1 MKNLDLIE
9 KYLNEELSSNERS
22 EFEQLQKSDAGF
34 AEEVQVAVTLNAD
47 FNVKQKMRWQSLLNE
62 QGSVV
67 KEAPVRTLA
76 PRRSLIWIRNIAAVF
91 ILGIGLSLA
100 WLMFSSPDAGTLADD
115 QLMEVY
121 VAPKAFM
128 GKNANADSNWENAIS
143 AYREGQFSVAVAA
156 IESSMDKSS
165 EKLDE
170 KHFYLGLSYLY
181 EDVPNY
187 EKAISHLATSKELNS
202 SALFAPKA
210 NWFMALAYLKQGKIK
225 EAKTLL
231 LLLINENATNWK
243 KAEATALL
251 NKI

>member
-76 PRRSLIWIRNIAAVF
+76 PRRSLSWIRSIAAVF

-100 WLMFSSPDAGTLADD
+100 WLMFSSPDAGTLAEDH
-115 QLMEVY
+115 LMEIY
-121 VAPKAFM
+121 EAPSVVRH
-128 GKNANADSNWENAIS
+128 GDLADTNWKNAIS
-143 AYREGQFSVAVAA
+143 AYNDGQFSVAVAA
-156 IESSMDKSS
+156 IESSL
-165 EKLDE
+165 EKNSDQLDE
-170 KHFYLGLSYLY
+170 KNF
-181 EDVPNY
+181 
-187 EKAISHLATSKELNS
+187 
-202 SALFAPKA
+202 
-210 NWFMALAYLKQGKIK
+210 
-225 EAKTLL
+225 
-231 LLLINENATNWK
+231 
-243 KAEATALL
+243 
-251 NKI
+251 

>member
-76 PRRSLIWIRNIAAVF
+76 PRRSLSWIRSIAAVF

-100 WLMFSSPDAGTLADD
+100 WLMFSSPDAGTLAEDH
-115 QLMEVY
+115 LMEIY
-121 VAPKAFM
+121 EAPSVVRH
-128 GKNANADSNWENAIS
+128 GDLADTNWKNAIS
-143 AYREGQFSVAVAA
+143 AYNDGQFSVAVAA
-156 IESSMDKSS
+156 IESSL
-165 EKLDE
+165 EKNSDQLDE
-170 KHFYLGLSYLY
+170 KNFYLGLSYLY

-187 EKAISHLATSKELNS
+187 KKAISHLATSKELNS
-202 SALFAPKA
+202 SSLFAPKA
-210 NWFMALAYLKQGKIK
+210 NWFMTLAYLKQGKIK
-225 EAKTLL
+225 EAKALL
-231 LLLINENATNWK
+231 QILIDANLWK

>member
-22 EFEQLQKSDAGF
+22 EFEQLQKSDADF
-34 AEEVQVAVTLNAD
+34 AEEVQVAVTINAD

-62 QGSVV
+62 QGNVV

-76 PRRSLIWIRNIAAVF
+76 PRRSLSWIRNIAAVF

-156 IESSMDKSS
+156 IESSMDKNA

-187 EKAISHLATSKELNS
+187 EKAISHLAVSKELNS

-231 LLLINENATNWK
+231 RLLIDENTTNWK